1 MFYSESSL
9 IHPDGVYWPGTI
21 VAGMLASEYS
31 ILMCDIAA
39 GSLLTN
45 TPALGWML
53 VHLDV
58 PITGAETWS
67 EKYTLRTVKSITP
80 ARSTVRILCS
90 GQSCQDTLR

>member
-1 MFYSESSL
+1 
-9 IHPDGVYWPGTI
+9 
-21 VAGMLASEYS
+21 MLASEYS

-45 TPALGWML
+45 TPALGLML
-53 VHLDV
+53 VRLDV

-67 EKYTLRTVKSITP
+67 EKYTLRTVRVNYSCEIH
-80 ARSTVRILCS
+80 REEILGS